1 MSLGSSSQL
10 HHAEARDD
18 QTVLLLGNPNVGK
31 TTLFNRLCGLRSATS
46 NFPGSTVE
54 ARIGTSSRGSRKRR
68 FTDLPGS
75 YSLNT
80 KDDLSI
86 VCRRALDGVDY
97 TRPDTVVVV
106 ADATNLRRNLTIVNE
121 ILHHEI
127 RCVVVLSMAD
137 IAQKS
142 GLTIDCEKLGEHLG
156 CSVVTVNPRTGAG
169 IDELH
174 AALDLPVSRDVFLP
188 RVSNHGEVN
197 SWANDIIASSVGG
210 KMAVTGGT
218 LTDRLDMVCTHPI
231 LGLFVFAS
239 IMIGLFW
246 TIFTLAAVPMALV
259 DTVFAYLGAGASS
272 LLPEG
277 AIHDFLVN
285 GVIAGVA
292 GTVVF
297 LPQICLLFFLIS
309 LLEDTGYLARAA
321 FVMDR
326 VLRRFGL
333 PGQSFVPFL
342 SAHACAIPAIMAA
355 RIVPDRRDRLATIL
369 VAPFFSCSARL
380 PVYVL
385 LVGVL
390 FADQPFL
397 AGLAFFGCYALGATA
412 AFLTAFVMR
421 RTILPGVS
429 RPMVLELPTYKR
441 PSLRTALLNTIDR
454 AWVFLKNAGTVIL
467 AIVVVLWWLSAY
479 PKVETPAVVV
489 AMKAQAAVLAET
501 DLQASQA
508 LVEEASTIEVT
519 SQLSSS
525 FAGQIGQFVSP
536 IFQPLGYD
544 WKLTVGV
551 LTSFAAREV
560 FVSTIAVLV
569 AGSEDVEDQTIIE
582 RIEHAK
588 RSDGSPLFNAPTA
601 ASLLVFFV
609 LAMQCL
615 PTIAVTR
622 RETGS
627 WKWATLQL
635 VYMTVLAWVTAFI
648 AFQLVSGMVS

>member
-1 MSLGSSSQL
+1 MGTSDSPNSASSS
-10 HHAEARDD
+10 
-18 QTVLLLGNPNVGK
+18 LLILGNPNVGK
-31 TTLFNRLCGLRSATS
+31 TTLFNRLCGLRSATA

-54 ARIGTSSRGSRKRR
+54 ARVGTSTKGTIKRK
-68 FTDLPGS
+68 FTDLPGT
-75 YSLNT
+75 YSLHT
-80 KDDLSI
+80 TDDLAQ
-86 VCRRALDGVDY
+86 VCSNALDGVDCVQ
-97 TRPDTVVVV
+97 PDTVIVV
-106 ADATNLRRNLTIVNE
+106 ADATNLRRNLVIVNE
-121 ILHHEI
+121 ILHHDV

-142 GLTIDCEKLGEHLG
+142 GLTIDCKKLGEHLG
-156 CSVVTVNPRTGAG
+156 CSVVKVNPRSGSG
-169 IDELH
+169 IDALH
-174 AALDLPVSRDVFLP
+174 EALDDPISVEVSLPSVGDYKV
-188 RVSNHGEVN
+188 VN
-197 SWANDIIASSVGG
+197 DWANEIIANSVGG
-210 KMAVTGGT
+210 KLAVTGGT
-218 LTDRLDMVCTHPI
+218 VTDRLDKVCTHPV
-231 LGLFVFAS
+231 LGIFVFAGV
-239 IMIGLFW
+239 MIGLFW
-246 TIFTLAAVPMALV
+246 TIFTLAAVPMDLI
-259 DTVFAYLGAGASS
+259 DTVFGYLSSIASNV
-272 LLPEG
+272 LPEG
-277 AIHDFLVN
+277 AIHDFVVN
-285 GVIAGVA
+285 GVIAGIA

-390 FADQPFL
+390 FANQPFF
-397 AGLAFFGCYALGATA
+397 AGLAFFGCYALGAGA
-412 AFLTAFVMR
+412 AFITAFIMR
-421 RTILPGVS
+421 RTLLPGKS
-429 RPMVLELPTYKR
+429 RPMVLELPTYKM
-441 PSLRTALLNTIDR
+441 PSLRTALLNTFDR

-467 AIVVVLWWLSAY
+467 AIVVILWWLSAY
-479 PKVETPAVVV
+479 PKVDPSHVESQET
-489 AMKAQAAVLAET
+489 
-501 DLQASQA
+501 
-508 LVEEASTIEVT
+508 ST
-519 SQLSSS
+519 QLSESY
-525 FAGQIGQFVSP
+525 AGQIGQFVTP
-536 IFQPLGYD
+536 VFAPLGYD

-569 AGSEDVEDQTIIE
+569 AGSDDVEDETIME
-582 RIEHAK
+582 KIEHAK
-588 RSDGSPLFNAPTA
+588 RSDGTPIFNAPTS

-627 WKWATLQL
+627 WNWALLQL
-635 VYMTVLAWVTAFI
+635 GYMTVLAWVCAFI
-648 AFQLVSGMVS
+648 TFQLVSGFVS

>member
-1 MSLGSSSQL
+1 MATSDSQTGT
-10 HHAEARDD
+10 ANS
-18 QTVLLLGNPNVGK
+18 VLLLGNPNVGK
-31 TTLFNRLCGLRSATS
+31 TTLFNRLCGLRSATA

-54 ARIGTSSRGSRKRR
+54 ARVGSARRGGVKRK
-68 FTDLPGS
+68 FTDLPGT
-75 YSLNT
+75 YSLNI

-86 VCRRALDGVDY
+86 VCKRALDGVDCES
-97 TRPDTVVVV
+97 PDTVIVV

-121 ILHHEI
+121 VLHHNV

-142 GLTIDCEKLGEHLG
+142 GLTIDCEKLGGYLG
-156 CSVVTVNPRTGAG
+156 CRVVKVNPRSGAG
-169 IDELH
+169 IEGLRT
-174 AALDLPVSRDVFLP
+174 ALDDPQSIKIDLPTVGDHNV
-188 RVSNHGEVN
+188 VN
-197 SWANDIIASSVGG
+197 DWANEIISNSVGG
-210 KMAVTGGT
+210 EMAVTGGT
-218 LTDRLDMVCTHPI
+218 LTDRLDKVCTHPVV
-231 LGLFVFAS
+231 GLLVFAL

-246 TIFTLAAVPMALV
+246 TIFTLAAVPMDLV
-259 DTVFAYLGAGASS
+259 DSVFGILAAGASS
-272 LLPEG
+272 VIPQG
-277 AIHDFLVN
+277 TIHDFIVN
-285 GVIAGVA
+285 GVIAGIA
-292 GTVVF
+292 GTVIF

-326 VLRRFGL
+326 VLRPFGL

-385 LVGVL
+385 LVGIL
-390 FADQPFL
+390 FANQPFY
-397 AGLAFFGCYALGATA
+397 AGLAFFSCYALGAGA
-412 AFLTAFVMR
+412 ALFTAFIAR
-421 RTILPGVS
+421 RTVLQGKS
-429 RPMVLELPTYKR
+429 RPMVLELPTYKM
-441 PSLRTALLNTIDR
+441 PSIRTAVLNTIDR

-479 PKVETPAVVV
+479 PKVEVNDTAVINQSESIDTT
-489 AMKAQAAVLAET
+489 A
-501 DLQASQA
+501 
-508 LVEEASTIEVT
+508 
-519 SQLSSS
+519 QLSGS
-525 FAGQIGQFVSP
+525 FAGQIGHFIEPV
-536 IFQPLGYD
+536 FKPLGYD

-569 AGSEDVEDQTIIE
+569 VGSDDVENETVLE
-582 RIEHAK
+582 KIEHAK
-588 RSDGSPLFNAPTA
+588 RDDGSPLLNTPTA

-615 PTIAVTR
+615 PTVAVTR

-627 WKWATLQL
+627 MKWAIVQL
-635 VYMTVLAWVTAFI
+635 GYMTVLAWVSAFI
-648 AFQLVSGMVS
+648 TFQLVSRLVL

>member
-1 MSLGSSSQL
+1 MDASDSQPS
-10 HHAEARDD
+10 AAS
-18 QTVLLLGNPNVGK
+18 TVLLLGNPNVGK
-31 TTLFNRLCGLRSATS
+31 TTLFNRLCGLRSATA

-54 ARIGTSSRGSRKRR
+54 ARVGSAMRGTVKRKY
-68 FTDLPGS
+68 TDLPGT

-86 VCRRALDGVDY
+86 VCKRALNGVDCQQ
-97 TRPDTVVVV
+97 PDTVVVV

-121 ILHHEI
+121 ILHHNV
-127 RCVVVLSMAD
+127 RCVVALSMAD

-156 CSVVTVNPRTGAG
+156 CWVVTVNPRSGAG
-169 IDELH
+169 IDDLRTV
-174 AALDLPVSRDVFLP
+174 LDDPRSLEVTLPTAGD
-188 RVSNHGEVN
+188 HKAVN
-197 SWANDIIASSVGG
+197 NWANEIIASSVGG
-210 KMAVTGGT
+210 KLAVTGGS
-218 LTDRLDMVCTHPI
+218 LTDRLDKVCTHSV
-231 LGLFVFAS
+231 LGLFVFAAV
-239 IMIGLFW
+239 MVGLFW
-246 TIFTLAAVPMALV
+246 TIFTLAVVPMDLI
-259 DTVFAYLGAGASS
+259 DTVFGYLSNIASNILPQGAV
-272 LLPEG
+272 
-277 AIHDFLVN
+277 HDFIVDGL
-285 GVIAGVA
+285 IAGIA

-326 VLRRFGL
+326 VFRRFGL

-390 FADQPFL
+390 FANQAFF
-397 AGLAFFGCYALGATA
+397 AGLAFFGCYALGAGA
-412 AFLTAFVMR
+412 AFFTAFIMR
-421 RTILPGVS
+421 RTVLQGKS
-429 RPMVLELPTYKR
+429 RPMVLELPTYKM
-441 PSLRTALLNTIDR
+441 PSLRTAVLNTIDR
-454 AWVFLKNAGTVIL
+454 AWVFLKNAGTIIL

-479 PKVETPAVVV
+479 PKVDTTQEHSLDAPT
-489 AMKAQAAVLAET
+489 
-501 DLQASQA
+501 
-508 LVEEASTIEVT
+508 
-519 SQLSSS
+519 QLSQSY
-525 FAGQIGQFVSP
+525 AGKIGQFVTP
-536 IFQPLGYD
+536 VFAPLGYD

-569 AGSEDVEDQTIIE
+569 SGSDDVEDETIIDKIE
-582 RIEHAK
+582 RANRE
-588 RSDGSPLFNAPTA
+588 DGSPLFNTPTA

-627 WKWATLQL
+627 WNWALLQL
-635 VYMTVLAWVTAFI
+635 GYMTVLAWVSAFI
-648 AFQLVSGMVS
+648 TFQIVSGFVS